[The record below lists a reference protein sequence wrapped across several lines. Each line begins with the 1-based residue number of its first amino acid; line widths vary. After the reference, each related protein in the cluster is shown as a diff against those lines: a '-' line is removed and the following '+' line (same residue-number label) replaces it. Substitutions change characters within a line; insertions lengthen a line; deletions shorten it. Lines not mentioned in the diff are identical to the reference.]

1 MSTNRGGPASASG
14 LVVDMARKVVLD
26 LLVAMAARRDA
37 RQMLF
42 VPLRELSLRRNAA
55 AVRQLMCIYY
65 APARGGGLFG
75 TNWRMKAASLSRA
88 ECLSYVQT
96 FCHVGS
102 SHLTLPQSTL
112 LNTHPLDLDPRE
124 KKLCNTQDKTLRI
137 VASISRTEPLLPSIH
152 FILPLQGFVALC
164 NEIKLSTPTSIFATA
179 ASNRSADNLF
189 VLGVQRRKSRHHGG
203 CFQ

>member
-1 MSTNRGGPASASG
+1 MHLLRASQG
-14 LVVDMARKVVLD
+14 WW
-26 LLVAMAARRDA
+26 
-37 RQMLF
+37 
-42 VPLRELSLRRNAA
+42 SLRNEGPLQSVRRSRNSY
-55 AVRQLMCIYY
+55 RR
-65 APARGGGLFG
+65 AP
-75 TNWRMKAASLSRA
+75 M
-88 ECLSYVQT
+88 CLSYVQT